1 MDKKF
6 KTQPELKAKSLTDN
20 DISSQ
25 RRISRRSILSSL
37 GVGLG
42 VAALAVVGRSGTT
55 AAQAPGGCSDNDG
68 GRYTDPPGF
77 GRHCQPGPGPGG
89 SGCSDFDGGGNADP
103 PGLGRS
109 CRPRNR
115 PSSRPTGCTDM
126 DSGPSEDPPGYGVRC
141 STWI

>member
-6 KTQPELKAKSLTDN
+6 KTQSELKAKSLTDN

>member
-6 KTQPELKAKSLTDN
+6 KTQSELKAKSLTDN

-126 DSGPSEDPPGYGVRC
+126 DSGPNEDPPSFGVRC

>member
-6 KTQPELKAKSLTDN
+6 KTKSVFEAKSLTDN

-37 GVGLG
+37 GIGLG

-55 AAQAPGGCSDNDG
+55 AAQAPSGCSDNDD
-68 GRYTDPPGF
+68 GRYADPPGS
-77 GRHCQPGPGPGG
+77 GRRCQPDPPSG

-103 PGLGRS
+103 PGRGRR

-115 PSSRPTGCTDM
+115 PSRPTGCTDM
-126 DSGPSEDPPGYGVRC
+126 DSGPNEDPAGFGVRC